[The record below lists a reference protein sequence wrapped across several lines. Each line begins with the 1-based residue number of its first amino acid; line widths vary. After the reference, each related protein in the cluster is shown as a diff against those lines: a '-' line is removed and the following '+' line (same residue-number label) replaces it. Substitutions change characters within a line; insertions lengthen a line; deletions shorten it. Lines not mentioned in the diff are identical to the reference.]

1 MAHIRLDDKR
11 LELSMAGPRVGTGS
25 AVLLPA
31 ALGSAAARVVW
42 ECPAT
47 GGNRAVLST
56 EAPMLA
62 TLEVVTEGVSKAP
75 VHRLRA
81 QLAHIGHG
89 EHINVVAADD
99 SDSGSRA
106 GIHRREPDW
115 FVGGRAPTNGTN
127 LAGERD
133 PADRAPNSDTAVRFR
148 GAKVIFRS
156 EPEIVDAD
164 GATDLLVIQD
174 C

>member
-11 LELSMAGPRVGTGS
+11 FELSMAEPRVRTGS

-31 ALGSAAARVVW
+31 LGSAAAPVDW
-42 ECPAT
+42 ECPT
-47 GGNRAVLST
+47 MDGNRALLST
-56 EAPMLA
+56 EPLKLA
-62 TLEVVTEGVSKAP
+62 TLEVVTEGVSKAS
-75 VHRLRA
+75 VRRLRA
-81 QLAHIGHG
+81 PLAHIGHG
-89 EHINVVAADD
+89 QHISVVTADD
-99 SDSGSRA
+99 SDS
-106 GIHRREPDW
+106 P
-115 FVGGRAPTNGTN
+115 
-127 LAGERD
+127 
-133 PADRAPNSDTAVRFR
+133 AVRFR